1 MRAGDASTAK
11 VAFITGASRGIGYET
26 ALAFAR
32 AGWDI
37 AISARKRAGDGDRP
51 HTPHYPDGRPVE
63 GSLEATA
70 EAARAYGN
78 DVFIVHMDLLDRD
91 SLISAADAVL
101 DHFGRVDVLINN
113 AIYQGAGVNAS
124 FLELKMETLERVA
137 QGFMVA
143 PVVLTRQV
151 LPSMLEHGGGTVIN
165 ITSGAGENDP
175 PVPAS
180 QGGWGYAYGAGKA
193 AVSRLSG
200 VLACEL
206 GSQGIK
212 AYTVNPGVVT
222 TESLKATIGQQGI
235 DNLGVGS
242 APPHV
247 PAAVLYWLATA
258 DEAPD
263 QQYKTIKA
271 QSLARRLGLNNQE
284 TTLG

>member
-1 MRAGDASTAK
+1 MRK

-32 AGWDI
+32 GGWDI
-37 AISARKRAGDGDRP
+37 AISARQRTGTASDQVPRHADG
-51 HTPHYPDGRPVE
+51 TPVA

-70 EAARAYGN
+70 EDARAYGN
-78 DVFIVHMDLLDRD
+78 DVCVVHMDLLDQD
-91 SLISAADAVL
+91 SLVNAADAVL
-101 DHFGRVDVLINN
+101 EHYGRVDVLINN
-113 AIYQGAGVNAS
+113 AIYQGADVNAS
-124 FLELKMETLERVA
+124 FLDLELDTLERVA
-137 QGFMVA
+137 QGFMIA
-143 PVVLTRQV
+143 PVALTRRV
-151 LPSMLEHGGGTVIN
+151 LPTMLEQGEGVVIN

-200 VLACEL
+200 VLACEF

-222 TESLKATIGQQGI
+222 TETLTATIGEQGVEA
-235 DNLGVGS
+235 LGVGS

-258 DEAPD
+258 DEAKD
-263 QQYKTIKA
+263 QQNKTIKA
-271 QSLARRLGLNNQE
+271 QSLARRLGIE
-284 TTLG
+284 